1 MYGIKDIRFAIR
13 MAPTPEQIEQ
23 IKHHFDK
30 ELTARGIP
38 PNPNRVLSG
47 YQDEALLTI
56 DEAFAMFKDAKA
68 FEDRDA
74 SAVELNPYN

>member
-23 IKHHFDK
+23 IKHYFEEQLSAK
-30 ELTARGIP
+30 GIP
-38 PNPNRVLSG
+38 PVPGSIVSG
-47 YQDEALLTI
+47 YQDEVLLTI
-56 DEAFAMFKDAKA
+56 DEALEMFKGAKA

-74 SAVELNPYN
+74 SAVELKT